1 METGQFEWE
10 SASSDDFDIIEIEDC
25 EDPQPTTST
34 APNSKY
40 EEFDDMEEQLALT
53 KRSMHFLD
61 M

>member
-1 METGQFEWE
+1 METDQFEVD
-10 SASSDDFDIIEIEDC
+10 SNSSDDFDIIEIEDW
-25 EDPQPTTST
+25 DVPQPTIST